1 MFSTFEG
8 GRGEMEREE
17 KKKRREGRGER
28 GEVEEGRGERGGN
41 SPDLIADSLGAGG
54 PLVPVL
60 LGIHSSEGRPWHSHE
75 EGKSQSKQILLPIT
89 PLKEA
94 FR

>member
-1 MFSTFEG
+1 MGISTGMFSTFEG

-17 KKKRREGRGER
+17 KKKRR
-28 GEVEEGRGERGGN
+28 EGRGERGGN